1 MVILIV
7 KQMKMTVRNEITL
20 NEEETKKE
28 IF

>member
-7 KQMKMTVRNEITL
+7 KQMKMTERNEITL